1 MAEIKISEL
10 SIGDWVEMGGKNFQ
24 IYHLTL
30 AGDVYGYRRT
40 NDSDTGEEYYDG
52 EIGDVYPIPLT
63 PEILKKSGWECIA
76 VGDNGPATP
85 KEHYNRYEKW
95 RCETKWG
102 YRDLFFDRMTK
113 RWRLSG
119 MNCTTFTE
127 LHKLQHALRISGFE
141 KEIEL

>member
-1 MAEIKISEL
+1 MAEIKIREL

-52 EIGDVYPIPLT
+52 EIGDVHPIPLT
-63 PEILKKSGWECIA
+63 PEILEKNGISKTYESDEYA
-76 VGDNGPATP
+76 VYKGEGFNVT
-85 KEHYNRYEKW
+85 EYY
-95 RCETKWG
+95 
-102 YRDLFFDRMTK
+102 
-113 RWRLSG
+113 
-119 MNCTTFTE
+119 TE
-127 LHKLQHALRISGFE
+127 LWEFEKHRNRMKIRNVHELQHAIRLAGIE